1 MNYAVI
7 KLYHAGIKCIK
18 TEVFMPAEQKDIES
32 RRLTIMR
39 KKNIML
45 KITDI
50 LMQKQLITPEEKI
63 RLTAKIKQE
72 DET

>member
-1 MNYAVI
+1 MENA
-7 KLYHAGIKCIK
+7 
-18 TEVFMPAEQKDIES
+18 MPAEQITDS

-45 KITDI
+45 KLTDI
-50 LMQKQLITPEEKI
+50 LMQKQLITPNETV
-63 RLTAKIKQE
+63 RLITMIKQE

>member
-1 MNYAVI
+1 
-7 KLYHAGIKCIK
+7 
-18 TEVFMPAEQKDIES
+18 MPAKQKYDS

-45 KITDI
+45 QLTDI
-50 LMQKQLITPEEKI
+50 LMHKQLITPEEKN
-63 RLTAKIKQE
+63 RLTTMIEQE

>member
-1 MNYAVI
+1 
-7 KLYHAGIKCIK
+7 
-18 TEVFMPAEQKDIES
+18 MPAKQKYDS
-32 RRLTIMR
+32 RRYNIMR

-45 KITDI
+45 KLTDI

-63 RLTAKIKQE
+63 RLTTMIEQE

>member
-1 MNYAVI
+1 MLA
-7 KLYHAGIKCIK
+7 
-18 TEVFMPAEQKDIES
+18 QKSSDS
-32 RRLTIMR
+32 RRLNVMR

-45 KITDI
+45 KLTDI

-63 RLTAKIKQE
+63 RLTTMIEQE

>member
-1 MNYAVI
+1 MEN
-7 KLYHAGIKCIK
+7 
-18 TEVFMPAEQKDIES
+18 TMPVKQKNDS
-32 RRLTIMR
+32 RRLNIMR

-45 KITDI
+45 KLTDI

-63 RLTAKIKQE
+63 RLITMITQE

>member
-1 MNYAVI
+1 
-7 KLYHAGIKCIK
+7 
-18 TEVFMPAEQKDIES
+18 MPVKQQYDS
-32 RRLTIMR
+32 RRLNIMR

-45 KITDI
+45 KLTAI

-63 RLTAKIKQE
+63 RLTVKIEQE

>member
-1 MNYAVI
+1 MP
-7 KLYHAGIKCIK
+7 
-18 TEVFMPAEQKDIES
+18 TEKNVNS

-45 KITDI
+45 KLTDI
-50 LMQKQLITPEEKI
+50 LMRKQLITPEEKI
-63 RLTAKIKQE
+63 RLTAMIEQE

>member
-1 MNYAVI
+1 
-7 KLYHAGIKCIK
+7 
-18 TEVFMPAEQKDIES
+18 
-32 RRLTIMR
+32 MR

-50 LMQKQLITPEEKI
+50 LMQEQFITPDEKN
-63 RLTAKIKQE
+63 RLTTMIKQE

>member
-1 MNYAVI
+1 
-7 KLYHAGIKCIK
+7 
-18 TEVFMPAEQKDIES
+18 MPAKQKYDS
-32 RRLTIMR
+32 RRLNFMR

-45 KITDI
+45 KLTDI

-63 RLTAKIKQE
+63 RLTVKIEQE

>member
-1 MNYAVI
+1 
-7 KLYHAGIKCIK
+7 
-18 TEVFMPAEQKDIES
+18 MPVEQKNIDS

-45 KITDI
+45 KLTDI
-50 LMQKQLITPEEKI
+50 LLKKQLITPEEKI
-63 RLTAKIKQE
+63 RLTVKIEQE